1 MVLVLG
7 RQERRELVDHCI
19 ASSPVEACGILVGVI
34 QGRIRLVRRVFK
46 TRNVLGSSSAYQID
60 AEEQFQIFLQAERD
74 AMEVLGFYHSHPFWQ
89 AKPSGVDV
97 SSAHYP
103 GCSYLIYSVPDDEL
117 RSYIWKGD
125 RFVSESVRIV

>member
-1 MVLVLG
+1 MVLKIRKKDLDKILLHA
-7 RQERRELVDHCI
+7 RKCYPL
-19 ASSPVEACGILVGVI
+19 EACGILVGVI
-34 QGRIRLVRRVFK
+34 QGRIRLVWRVFK